1 VKHLTTH
8 QKVFSELLATYM
20 LLYPQKSEHE
30 QNDMCHYILPGND
43 IHHHTIERVNN
54 KYGRVYM
61 TSHLANLLNFTI
73 IKHMHIKPV
82 MHASLLTWLAKT
94 NVPGPHRSCS
104 VLWHFVSVLQL
115 S

>member
-1 VKHLTTH
+1 
-8 QKVFSELLATYM
+8 
-20 LLYPQKSEHE
+20 
-30 QNDMCHYILPGND
+30 MCHYILPGND

-82 MHASLLTWLAKT
+82 MHASLLT
-94 NVPGPHRSCS
+94 
-104 VLWHFVSVLQL
+104 
-115 S
+115 